1 MGRRVGCGETVVADN
16 VMDSS
21 ISAGSVYAPDV
32 TGAHP
37 EERLA
42 PLFWAFGCLPSHTR
56 LVASVAGKSA
66 TGGETEA

>member
-1 MGRRVGCGETVVADN
+1 VFRETSVADN

-21 ISAGSVYAPDV
+21 ISAGSVHAPDV
-32 TGAHP
+32 VGAHP

-66 TGGETEA
+66 TDGETGT

>member
-1 MGRRVGCGETVVADN
+1 MGRRIVFRETVDAKTR
-16 VMDSS
+16 MDSS
-21 ISAGSVYAPDV
+21 ISGGGVYAPDV